1 MMSFPS
7 HWTEEQKQRFDVYLP
22 YLGTRRLMQEIPCI
36 HVAGTNGKGSV
47 CAMLESMLRQA
58 GYRTGLFTS
67 PHLYHETERILIDG
81 RPIDPAY
88 MQEGMEHIAAI
99 LPSAGYFERTFFC
112 AMEAFAASGCE
123 IAVIEAGIGGA
134 MDVTNLVAPWATVI
148 ANVGLDH
155 TAVLG
160 DTLEKI
166 AQQKAGIAKRSVP
179 MVLYSDL
186 PKGVHDAIVSVCRN
200 AGAPIYE
207 GERIRIIQQDGALH
221 PVLTFQTDK
230 GEVGPLTLP
239 LMGAHQVKNAQ
250 LALAAMMALEGKIK
264 ATEEQLAEGLRTT
277 RWPGRMQWMP
287 TCGTGP
293 QILVDGAHNPQA
305 ALQLKE
311 NIQRLFGKSPVVL
324 LCAVMRD
331 KNTKEVVRQ
340 LNEIAEVAVCT
351 VPEPQRGTPPQDL
364 AALFS
369 CPAEAEPDA
378 AKAYARACEA
388 ARHRGALLVVAGS
401 LYLPG
406 AIGIGSAQEG

>member
-1 MMSFPS
+1 
-7 HWTEEQKQRFDVYLP
+7 
-22 YLGTRRLMQEIPCI
+22 
-36 HVAGTNGKGSV
+36 
-47 CAMLESMLRQA
+47 MLESMLRQA

-81 RPIDPAY
+81 RPIEPAY
-88 MQEGMEHIAAI
+88 MQEGMERIAAI
-99 LPSAGYFERTFFC
+99 LPSAGYFEKTFFC

-166 AQQKAGIAKRSVP
+166 ARQKAGIAKRSVP

-250 LALAAMMALEGKIK
+250 LALAAMMALEGKIRT
-264 ATEEQLAEGLRTT
+264 TEAQLAEGWRTT
-277 RWPGRMQWMP
+277 RWPCRMQWIP
-287 TCGTGP
+287 TCGMGP

-311 NIQRLFGKSPVVL
+311 NIRRLFGETPVVL

-340 LNEIAEVAVCT
+340 LNEVAEVAVCT
-351 VPEPQRGTPPQDL
+351 VAEPQRGMPAQDL

-369 CPAEAEPDA
+369 CPAEAVPDA
-378 AKAYARACEA
+378 AKAYARACQA

-406 AIGIGSAQEG
+406 AIGIGSAQE

>member
-7 HWTEEQKQRFDVYLP
+7 HWREEQKQRFAVYLP
-22 YLGTRRLMQEIPCI
+22 NLGTRRLMQEIPCI

-99 LPSAGYFERTFFC
+99 LPSAGYFERAFFC

-230 GEVGPLTLP
+230 GE
-239 LMGAHQVKNAQ
+239 
-250 LALAAMMALEGKIK
+250 ALAAMMALEGKIK

-277 RWPGRMQWMP
+277 CWPGRMQWMP

-351 VPEPQRGTPPQDL
+351 VAEPQRGTPPQDL